1 MGLFKKDKDTNSPQ
15 IRGNAS
21 QEAQGFAKKLLSLL
35 SGKSVNTWKGED
47 SHWELIF
54 GFCFFFG
61 GLYFL
66 FSFLAGG

>member
-1 MGLFKKDKDTNSPQ
+1 MGLFKKNKNSHPH
-15 IRGNAS
+15 GH
-21 QEAQGFAKKLLSLL
+21 EAQGFAEKLLALL
-35 SGKSVNTWKGED
+35 SGRRVNTWKGED

-66 FSFLAGG
+66 FSFLAG

>member
-1 MGLFKKDKDTNSPQ
+1 MGLFKKENDPFQSSVGGPNKN
-15 IRGNAS
+15 
-21 QEAQGFAKKLLSLL
+21 EAQSFARKLVALL
-35 SGKSVNTWKGED
+35 SGKRMSTWRGED